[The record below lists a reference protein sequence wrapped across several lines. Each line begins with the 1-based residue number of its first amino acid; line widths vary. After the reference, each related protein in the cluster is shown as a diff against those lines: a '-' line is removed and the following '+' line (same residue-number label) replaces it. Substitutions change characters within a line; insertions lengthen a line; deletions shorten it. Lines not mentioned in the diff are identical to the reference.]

1 MAAVKLLVCGGA
13 VAIGYC
19 INRLIP
25 RRYTRRERQLLRIAE
40 QLSGPPDAEVDPLVE
55 NEGRRTRE
63 VNALD
68 ADGNLRGSF
77 WRQLVSEARIRYSG
91 AKWTDANATSLHRY
105 VARYCSERGVRAYDV
120 EIRLPAITIAVFFQT
135 EMQKLAQSIREKG
148 LKNGDFRSQFY

>member
-1 MAAVKLLVCGGA
+1 MNLLIASA
-13 VAIGYC
+13 VAVAGYG
-19 INRLIP
+19 IHRLLP
-25 RRYTRRERQLLRIAE
+25 RKYTRRERQLIRLAE
-40 QLSGPPDAEVDPLVE
+40 ELQGPPDGDVDPLVE

-63 VNALD
+63 VDALD

-77 WRQLVSEARIRYSG
+77 WRQLVAEARIRYSG

-105 VARYCSERGVRAYDV
+105 IARYCSERGVRAYDV
-120 EIRLPAITIAVFFQT
+120 EIRLPALTIAVFKQS

>member
-1 MAAVKLLVCGGA
+1 MNLAIACGLAVVTYGLHKLL
-13 VAIGYC
+13 
-19 INRLIP
+19 P
-25 RRYTRRERQLLRIAE
+25 RKYNRRERQLLRLAA
-40 QLSGPPDAEVDPLVE
+40 QLQGPPDEEVDPLVE
-55 NEGRRTRE
+55 NEGKRSRE
-63 VNALD
+63 VQALD

-105 VARYCSERGVRAYDV
+105 IARYCSERGVRAYDV
-120 EIRLPAITIAVFFQT
+120 EIRLPALTISVFMQT